1 MFLVFQGTSAN
12 SEPETKAIASTIQQF
27 KNNIRIYMS
36 FHSFGEYKVKKYVLE
51 DEIANI
57 NMSLLEKFPNSS
69 KTRGNIANVIN
80 FSYVHTQHL
89 SE

>member
-36 FHSFGEYKVKKYVLE
+36 FHSFGKSRSIDIGLCKTLDKYLSGNYFNK
-51 DEIANI
+51 ISSI
-57 NMSLLEKFPNSS
+57 N
-69 KTRGNIANVIN
+69 
-80 FSYVHTQHL
+80 
-89 SE
+89 